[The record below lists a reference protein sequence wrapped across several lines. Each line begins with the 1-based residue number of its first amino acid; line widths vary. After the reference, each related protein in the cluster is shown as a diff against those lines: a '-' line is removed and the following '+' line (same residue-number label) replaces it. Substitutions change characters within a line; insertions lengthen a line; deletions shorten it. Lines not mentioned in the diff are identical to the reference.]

1 MRRTTRFL
9 TAATLML
16 LSGCATVR
24 PGESG
29 IKFMPFRSEQP
40 TAVLGPGT
48 YAKAPWN
55 KIVRYDLRWRT
66 EAEKAEV
73 QTSDKLHMTVNAS
86 ITFRPIGAK
95 LYEIH
100 TGLGPSFYGSTVK
113 PLLVTAVRNEIAEH
127 THDEVVPK
135 AAQLQEE
142 ILKEVREGLVQY
154 GIEVG
159 RITFDDI
166 DYPPAIAGAITK
178 QLATV
183 QEIKNQELALTL
195 ARKEAEVAAQVAK
208 GQSMARLAGK
218 ESEVASAT
226 KEAEIQLIRARADA
240 ETAKLRSVQL
250 TDAYLRLRTIEAME
264 KVGASPNSKV
274 YMMPVG
280 KDGIPWTVHEAGEG
294 R

>member
-1 MRRTTRFL
+1 MGMRWIGLFGL
-9 TAATLML
+9 AAM

-40 TAVLGPGT
+40 TTVLGPGT
-48 YAKAPWN
+48 YGKAPWN

-66 EAEKAEV
+66 DDEKAEV
-73 QTSDKLHMTVNAS
+73 QTSDKLHMTVNVS
-86 ITFRPIGAK
+86 ITYRPIGAR

-100 TGLGPSFYGSTVK
+100 TSLGQGFYDTTVK
-113 PLLVTAVRNEIAEH
+113 PAMVTAVRNEIAEH

-135 AAQLQEE
+135 AAQLQDE
-142 ILKEVREGLVQY
+142 ILTDMRTAMAAY
-154 GIEVG
+154 GIEVA
-159 RITFDDI
+159 RINFDDI
-166 DYPPAIAGAITK
+166 DYPPAIAGAITD

-183 QEIKNQELALTL
+183 QKIKNQELALTL
-195 ARKEAEVAAQVAK
+195 AQKEADVASQVAK
-208 GQSMARLAGK
+208 GASQARLAGK

-226 KEAEIQLIRARADA
+226 KDAEIAIIRARAEA
-240 ETAKLRSVQL
+240 EVAKLRAVQL
-250 TDAYLRLRTIEAME
+250 TPAYLRLRTIEAME

-280 KDGIPWTVHEAGEG
+280 KDGIPWTVHEENEA